1 MSQEYCIENSFQM
14 CYDKKVYVNG
24 GITMFQKKQMIYSET
39 QGVCRVENIVNL
51 SATKGAPAVAY
62 YVLKP
67 VYTPDKVSYI
77 PVENHKVELR
87 ELFTEEEA
95 KALEGTEAAE
105 KDENLKNAIH
115 YVLHRKDKK
124 RSEEET

>member
-1 MSQEYCIENSFQM
+1 MSQENCIENYFQM
-14 CYDKKVYVNG
+14 CYDKKAYVNG

-67 VYTPDKVSYI
+67 VYTPEKVSYI

-105 KDENLKNAIH
+105 KDENLKNAIE

-124 RSEEET
+124 RSEKET

>member
-1 MSQEYCIENSFQM
+1 MGQENSIENSFRM

-51 SATKGAPAVAY
+51 SATKGAPTIAY

-67 VYTPDKVSYI
+67 VYTPEKVSYI

-87 ELFTEEEA
+87 ELFTEDEA

-115 YVLHRKDKK
+115 YVLHRNDKK
-124 RSEEET
+124 ADEEES